1 VTTASIVIGALLLLA
16 MVGISVYGAIT
27 LPSDARI
34 PLHYGIGSYGN
45 FAPKTVGLIM
55 WSAGGAV
62 IYGIFVAVSEHAI
75 KPNHGGSGPAQFIM
89 PVVLVLVVA
98 LEYGAIS
105 LARGRTTA
113 RSE

>member
-1 VTTASIVIGALLLLA
+1 MTTAAIVIGVLLLLA

-45 FAPKTVGLIM
+45 FASKTVGLIM
-55 WSAGGAV
+55 WPVGGAGDLRDIRRGV
-62 IYGIFVAVSEHAI
+62 RARHQAEPLGAV
-75 KPNHGGSGPAQFIM
+75 PDTFIM
-89 PVVLVLVVA
+89 VVVLVLVVA

>member
-1 VTTASIVIGALLLLA
+1 VTTVAIVIGALLLLA
-16 MVGISVYGAIT
+16 MVGISAYGAIT
-27 LPSDARI
+27 LPADARI

-45 FAPKTVGLIM
+45 FASKTVGLIV
-55 WSAGGAV
+55 WPVGGAV
-62 IYGIFVAVSEHAI
+62 IYGIFVAVSEHAM
-75 KPNHGGSGPAQFIM
+75 KPNHGSAGPAPLIM
-89 PVVLVLVVA
+89 VVVLVVVAA

>member
-1 VTTASIVIGALLLLA
+1 MTTAAIVIGALLLLA

-45 FAPKTVGLIM
+45 FASKT
-55 WSAGGAV
+55 
-62 IYGIFVAVSEHAI
+62 
-75 KPNHGGSGPAQFIM
+75 
-89 PVVLVLVVA
+89 VLVVA